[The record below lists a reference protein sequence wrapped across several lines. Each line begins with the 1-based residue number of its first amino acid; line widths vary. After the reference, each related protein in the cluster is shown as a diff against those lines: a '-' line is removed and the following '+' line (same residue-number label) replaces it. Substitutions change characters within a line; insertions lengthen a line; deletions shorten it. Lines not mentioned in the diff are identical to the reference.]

1 MDTKIIAKLIEPVE
15 MYERSGPGGVRFQY
29 LKGGSVIDRLNIV
42 ARLRLS
48 VRVLSS
54 VDGTTTVVFK
64 EAFGGSD
71 IKRARVDKSIIDIG
85 NAYKA
90 AFTNAL
96 KKAALQF
103 GVGLKSE
110 DEDGV
115 EEEKPPV
122 VRRPP
127 SPEAERFHSRG
138 SVSVVQVKETPKVE
152 VVRDEESE
160 RAKKM
165 LSEMM
170 APKIKETKEVKEV
183 EEDDIPFDVGQKD
196 VKPEPKNN
204 PFVRKDESGEKIVD
218 MQKDAIIKLCSINGV
233 TFENLLISANKEGM
247 IPDEVVGSTI
257 DDVPKTVA
265 PSLIRFLTQAKKG
278 K

>member
-29 LKGGSVIDRLNIV
+29 LKGGSVIDRLNEAFEYEWSSEVLSCERIDDFIV

-183 EEDDIPFDVGQKD
+183 
-196 VKPEPKNN
+196 
-204 PFVRKDESGEKIVD
+204 R
-218 MQKDAIIKLCSINGV
+218 
-233 TFENLLISANKEGM
+233 TKE
-247 IPDEVVGSTI
+247 
-257 DDVPKTVA
+257 
-265 PSLIRFLTQAKKG
+265 
-278 K
+278 